1 MSRRSESVFNRK
13 EEFYHDHL
21 DRLVEIGIGAQ
32 EPQEI
37 QYHFNGNIKKNS
49 KVGDYKYYSNKPH
62 AVTDI
67 YPVDDFVFSD
77 NNCAVTY
84 NYFNQPAT
92 ITEGEYKHT
101 LLYNAHQQR
110 SKMTTTKNGKLTENK
125 FYINKYYEKDSVSR
139 QIRSYNYIYGD
150 YGVVGL
156 YVKDIPDIHENSTMY
171 YIHTDHLG
179 SYCAISTDS
188 AKVVQRNIFDPWGN
202 HYYFDLQ
209 GGQDTL
215 SVGGDD
221 PGTLLRAG
229 HKFQYHF
236 NLTRR
241 GFTGHEHYPE
251 LKIINMNAR
260 LYDPV
265 IARFFSPDN
274 YVVDNQHTQ
283 DFNRYSYARNNPLMY
298 TDPTGN
304 LYNPIFDWEG
314 TFLGTDDR
322 GLKGEAI
329 IMNKNDF
336 KQNMS
341 HNDALRLGT
350 LRSQLPMIIN
360 ADILSKIDNKV
371 ASFPSRP
378 DWDGH
383 LTLKEANDWYKNG
396 NGDALY
402 VDLGKIN
409 LAGIFSLGEKYVG
422 QVKAVNLLFN
432 SGSINDGL
440 VHGNITLKRYPDHTV
455 RAFSDEYN
463 FKMHSWKNPMNWGR
477 NFEAMIGGRV
487 AGKGTPYEINFYGS
501 NKLTPIFPWIK

>member
-1 MSRRSESVFNRK
+1 MVRG
-13 EEFYHDHL
+13 YH
-21 DRLVEIGIGAQ
+21 
-32 EPQEI
+32 
-37 QYHFNGNIKKNS
+37 
-49 KVGDYKYYSNKPH
+49 
-62 AVTDI
+62 
-67 YPVDDFVFSD
+67 
-77 NNCAVTY
+77 
-84 NYFNQPAT
+84 
-92 ITEGEYKHT
+92 
-101 LLYNAHQQR
+101 
-110 SKMTTTKNGKLTENK
+110 
-125 FYINKYYEKDSVSR
+125 
-139 QIRSYNYIYGD
+139 YIYGD
-150 YGVVGL
+150 FGVAAL
-156 YVKDIPDIHENSTMY
+156 YISDYELEDEEEIPENDDEPIGDTIRGGAIITGIY

-179 SYCAISTDS
+179 SYCALTDS
-188 AKVVQRNIFDPWGN
+188 GKQVVQRNIFDPWGN
-202 HYYFDLQ
+202 YYYNKKVVISVDEPNALEDTTR
-209 GGQDTL
+209 GLGQQSL
-215 SVGGDD
+215 
-221 PGTLLRAG
+221 
-229 HKFQYHF
+229 YHF
-236 NLTRR
+236 DLTRR

-265 IARFFSPDN
+265 IGRFFSPDN

-383 LTLKEANDWYKNG
+383 LTKAEADAWWLGKS
-396 NGDALY
+396 GDPLY
-402 VDLGKIN
+402 VDQSKIDLPGITTKSFDNINENFIYKNFIWNLSNTGKVY
-409 LAGIFSLGEKYVG
+409 G
-422 QVKAVNLLFN
+422 
-432 SGSINDGL
+432 
-440 VHGNITLKRYPDHTV
+440 TLKLTLIDANLGTV
-455 RAFSDEYN
+455 
-463 FKMHSWKNPMNWGR
+463 H
-477 NFEAMIGGRV
+477 IGGRKYMDKYDFGMDSRPLRNAATWIGRPGGANDGV
-487 AGKGTPYEINFYGS
+487 DFLIYGYG
-501 NKLTPIFPWIK
+501 NATVPVVLPHKKKN